1 MNFVQFKNSLRD
13 FPLFSIADIRATH
26 GGFDRRR
33 LSEWQKKGYIKKI
46 IKGYYLF
53 SDLDIDESTL
63 MAIANKIY
71 KPSYISFETA
81 MSYYRL
87 IPESI
92 YMITSASTRR
102 TSLFETPMAR
112 FSYRTIK
119 PSLFFG
125 YSLLTGGIKMAFV
138 EKAILDYLYINP
150 AVRTADDFAS
160 LRINR
165 EEMLSR
171 VSMERLTGYVQRFNH
186 KRLSKTMKH
195 FLGWLDLS
203 K

>member
-13 FPLFSIADIRATH
+13 FPLFSIADIRVTH
-26 GGFDRRR
+26 PGFDRRR

-46 IKGYYLF
+46 IKGFYLF
-53 SDLDIDESTL
+53 SDLDIDESAL

-81 MSYYRL
+81 LSYYRL
-87 IPESI
+87 IPENI

-125 YSLLTGGIKMAFV
+125 YSLLTSGIKIAFV

-150 AVRTADDFAS
+150 AVRNADDFAS

-165 EEMLSR
+165 EEVLSQFS
-171 VSMERLTGYVQRFNH
+171 VERLTAHLQRFKH
-186 KRLSKTMKH
+186 KRLSKTIKH

-203 K
+203 T